1 MIAEGIEDAAM
12 LESVK
17 LDEDGL
23 RDFWVQG
30 VQGFLL
36 GEPRASMRSFL
47 PPPGP
52 AANAA

>member
-17 LDEDGL
+17 LDEDSL
-23 RDFWVQG
+23 REFWVQG

-47 PPPGP
+47 PRKGANPS
-52 AANAA
+52 AA